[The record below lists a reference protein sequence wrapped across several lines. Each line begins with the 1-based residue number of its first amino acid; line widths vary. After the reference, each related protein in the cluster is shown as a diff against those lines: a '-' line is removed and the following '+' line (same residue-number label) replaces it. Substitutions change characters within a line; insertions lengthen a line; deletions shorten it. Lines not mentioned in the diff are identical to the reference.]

1 MNFNIE
7 SGLPIDLKSMTYGEL
22 NELSAE
28 IRDRILT
35 SVSENGGHLASNL
48 GVVELTVAIHRVF
61 SLPHDKLIFDV
72 GHQSYVHKMLSGRS
86 EGFSA
91 LRNIGGVSGFQLRSE
106 SEYDFFGGGH
116 SGTSIAAALG
126 FAEANKLS
134 GGENYA
140 IAVVGDGSFTNGM
153 IYEAINNA
161 SKSGLRLIIILNDN
175 EMSISKNVGGMS
187 DYFGRLRTSVKYYKF
202 KRRFKHGLKKMRGI
216 GRPIAYVS
224 RKFKDLVKRIV
235 FKTNLFEHLGMDYM
249 GPVDGHNIKKLEAIL
264 TEAKYL
270 ERPVLV
276 HVCTKKGKG
285 YAPAEECPDL
295 YHSIGKFN
303 KETGAVIKNTGDS
316 GEFSSFSQCFG
327 KNAQWFAS
335 QNLDLVAITAA
346 MCEGTGLGKF
356 REKYPE
362 RFFDVGIAEEHAVTF
377 AAGLAAAGKIP
388 IVAIYSS
395 FLQRAY
401 DQIIHDVAM
410 QKLHVIFAI
419 DRAGFVPG
427 DGMTHQGIFD
437 CAFLLQIPGITVYT
451 PENYTDVH
459 YMLEEAIKLNC
470 PVAIR
475 YPRGTECS
483 YLREELND
491 TKNLRY
497 SITGSGREV
506 TLITYG
512 RTTRSVSDATKL
524 LSDSFKVKTVSLK
537 KVKPIDYEELWS
549 YCEGSELI
557 FFAEEQIK
565 TGGVSE
571 NIVAAFSEMGKPL
584 PKIEIAAVDEE
595 FPPHAELEAL
605 YDRYSLT
612 GDKIAQRVRE
622 LLSLL

>member
-1 MNFNIE
+1 MEFNID
-7 SGLPIDLKSMTYGEL
+7 SGLPLDLKSMTYGEL
-22 NELSAE
+22 AELSAE

-35 SVSENGGHLASNL
+35 AVSENGGHLASNL
-48 GVVELTVAIHRVF
+48 GVVELTIAIHRVF

-72 GHQSYVHKMLSGRS
+72 GHQSYVHKMLSGRT
-86 EGFSA
+86 EGFSV
-91 LRNIGGVSGFQLRSE
+91 LRNIGGVSGFQLRQE

-161 SKSGLRLIIILNDN
+161 SKQGLRLIIILNDN

-249 GPVDGHNIKKLEAIL
+249 GPVDGHNLKKLEAIL

-270 ERPVLV
+270 EKPVLV
-276 HVCTKKGKG
+276 HVCTIKGKG

-295 YHSIGKFN
+295 YHSVGKFN
-303 KETGAVIKNTGDS
+303 KETGIVLKEQRDNSEIH
-316 GEFSSFSQCFG
+316 SFSQCLG
-327 KNAQWFAS
+327 KTLQWYAS

-346 MCEGTGLGKF
+346 MCEGTGLSKF
-356 REKYPE
+356 REQFSD

-377 AAGLAAAGKIP
+377 AAGLAASGKIP
-388 IVAIYSS
+388 VVAIYSS

-437 CAFLLQIPGITVYT
+437 CAFLLQIPGMTVFT

-459 YMLEEAIKLNC
+459 FMLEEAINLSG

-483 YLREELND
+483 YLRD
-491 TKNLRY
+491 DFVDFKNFRY
-497 SITGSGREV
+497 SVFGSGREV
-506 TLITYG
+506 TVITYG
-512 RTTRSVSDATKL
+512 RTTRNVVDAAKM
-524 LSDSFKVKTVSLK
+524 LSDKYKVKTVSLK
-537 KVKPIDYEELWS
+537 KVKPIDYNELWS

-565 TGGVSE
+565 AGGVSE
-571 NIVAAFSEMGKPL
+571 DIVSAFVEMGMVL
-584 PKIEIAAVDEE
+584 PKIEIAAIDGE
-595 FPPHAELEAL
+595 FPPHAELDLL

-612 GDKIAQRVRE
+612 GEKIAE
-622 LLSLL
+622 KIKNILS

>member
-1 MNFNIE
+1 MKFNISSDE
-7 SGLPIDLKSMTYGEL
+7 PLDLKSMTYEQL
-22 NELSAE
+22 SELSEAL
-28 IRDRILT
+28 RADILT
-35 SVSENGGHLASNL
+35 AVSENGGHLASNL
-48 GVVELTVAIHRVF
+48 GVVELTIALHRVF

-91 LRNIGGVSGFQLRSE
+91 LRNVGGVSGFQLRQE
-106 SEYDFFGGGH
+106 SDYDFFGGGH
-116 SGTSIAAALG
+116 SGTSISAALG

-140 IAVVGDGSFTNGM
+140 VAVVGDGSFTNGM

-161 SKSGLRLIIILNDN
+161 SKAGLKLIIILNDN
-175 EMSISKNVGGMS
+175 EMCISKNVGGMS

-216 GRPIAYVS
+216 GRPIAFIS
-224 RKFKDLVKRIV
+224 RKIKDFIKRLV

-249 GPVDGHNIKKLEAIL
+249 GPVDGHNVRKLEAVFR
-264 TEAKYL
+264 EAKYL
-270 ERPVLV
+270 EKPVLI

-285 YAPAEECPDL
+285 YAPAENCPDL
-295 YHSIGKFN
+295 YHSVGKFD
-303 KETGAVIKNTGDS
+303 KEKGIIIKENGDI
-316 GEFSSFSQCFG
+316 GSFSRSFG
-327 KNAQWFAS
+327 KSLQWFAS
-335 QNLDLVAITAA
+335 ENMGLVAISAA
-346 MCEGTGLGKF
+346 MCEGTGLASF
-356 REKYPE
+356 RERFSD
-362 RFFDVGIAEEHAVTF
+362 RFFDVGIAEGHAVTF

-388 IVAIYSS
+388 VVAIYSS

-410 QKLHVIFAI
+410 QRLHVIFAI

-427 DGMTHQGIFD
+427 DGITHQGIFD
-437 CAFLLQIPGITVYT
+437 CAFLLQIPGMTVYT

-459 YMLEEAIKLNC
+459 YMLEEAIKLDG

-483 YLREELND
+483 YLREKLTD

-497 SITGSGREV
+497 RVSGSGREV

-512 RTTRSVSDATKL
+512 RTTKSVFDASEL
-524 LSDSFKVKTVSLK
+524 LSGDYKVKVVSLK

-571 NIVAAFSEMGKPL
+571 SIVTAFTEMGKML
-584 PKIEIAAVDEE
+584 PKTVIAAIDED
-595 FPPHAELEAL
+595 FPPHAELAAL
-605 YDRYSLT
+605 YDKYSLT
-612 GDKIAQRVRE
+612 GEKIAQRIKYNLE
-622 LLSLL
+622 

>member
-1 MNFNIE
+1 
-7 SGLPIDLKSMTYGEL
+7 
-22 NELSAE
+22 
-28 IRDRILT
+28 
-35 SVSENGGHLASNL
+35 
-48 GVVELTVAIHRVF
+48 
-61 SLPHDKLIFDV
+61 
-72 GHQSYVHKMLSGRS
+72 MLSGRS
-86 EGFSA
+86 GGFSA
-91 LRNIGGVSGFQLRSE
+91 LRNIGGVSGFQLKSE

-116 SGTSIAAALG
+116 SGTSISAALG

-161 SKSGLRLIIILNDN
+161 SKEGLRLIIILNDN

-187 DYFGRLRTSVKYYKF
+187 NYFGRLRSSVKYYKF

-216 GRPIAYVS
+216 GRPIAFVS
-224 RKFKDLVKRIV
+224 RKIKDLIKRLV

-249 GPVDGHNIKKLEAIL
+249 GPVDGHNLKKLEAVL

-270 ERPVLV
+270 EKPVIV

-285 YAPAEECPDL
+285 YAPAEQCPAL
-295 YHSIGKFN
+295 YHSVLKFN
-303 KETGAVIKNTGDS
+303 VESGIIPKSGDGS
-316 GEFSSFSQCFG
+316 ESFSSTFG
-327 KNAQWFAS
+327 KSLQWFAS
-335 QNLDLVAITAA
+335 ENLDIVAITAA
-346 MCEGTGLGKF
+346 MCEGTGLSKF
-356 REKYPE
+356 RERFSD
-362 RFFDVGIAEEHAVTF
+362 RFFDVGIAEAHAVTF

-388 IVAIYSS
+388 VVAIYSS

-410 QKLHVIFAI
+410 QDLHVIFAI
-419 DRAGFVPG
+419 DRAGFVSG

-437 CAFLLQIPGITVYT
+437 CAFLLQIPKMTVFT

-459 YMLEEAIKLNC
+459 YMLEEAIKING

-483 YLREELND
+483 YLREKLTD
-491 TKNLRY
+491 TKNLRH
-497 SITGSGREV
+497 TTVGSGRQI

-512 RTTRSVSDATKL
+512 RTTRSATEAAEM
-524 LSDSFKVKTVSLK
+524 LSDSYKVKVVSLK
-537 KVKPIDYEELWS
+537 KVKPIDHAELWS

-571 NIVAAFSEMGKPL
+571 SIVTAFTEMGKAL
-584 PKIEIAAVDEE
+584 PSTYIAAIDEE
-595 FPPHAELEAL
+595 FPTHADLISL
-605 YDRYSLT
+605 YESYSLT
-612 GDKIAQRVRE
+612 GDKIAEKVRE
-622 LLSLL
+622 ILQ